1 MHIWDVLRSYFGEPK
16 NTKSSIFF
24 FIKFEKLWKILSQK
38 NKNIS
43 YAQKSA
49 QQPEPSKQQH
59 EVRVHVHVNVTVT
72 VAPSVGHNS
81 YIQHQL
87 NLNAYSFVEDFPLYS
102 HFIC

>member
-1 MHIWDVLRSYFGEPK
+1 LVNQKIPNQKL
-16 NTKSSIFF
+16 
-24 FIKFEKLWKILSQK
+24 EKLWKILSQK

-49 QQPEPSKQQH
+49 QQPEPSKQPH

-87 NLNAYSFVEDFPLYS
+87 NLNAYSFVKDFPLYS